1 MKRSVMIVIL
11 GVVVLGGITLYK
23 PQTIEI
29 TNEQKTVEVVVPEL
43 QKRLQQAITA
53 SSTEIEN
60 AMKKASQD
68 AKDNIEKEIEIQV
81 IDKMQL
87 ELDAH
92 RETLEKEVSL

>member
-60 AMKKASQD
+60 AMEKASRE
-68 AKDNIEKEIEIQV
+68 AKASMEKEIEIQV

>member
-1 MKRSVMIVIL
+1 MIVIL